1 MSEVVCVSGVEQLM
15 DYLEGVVP
23 PDLRVAMEHHVA
35 GCPRCTAFIASYCET
50 PRILREATATPF
62 TTSVESSLK
71 AFLRARTTAFRKPS

>member
-1 MSEVVCVSGVEQLM
+1 MSEIVCVSGVENLM

-23 PDLRVAMEHHVA
+23 PDLRVKLEAHVA

-50 PRILREATATPF
+50 PRIVRDATATPF
-62 TTSVESSLK
+62 TENVESSLK